1 MVTGVRQMVGRPSER
16 EHAPYYTRYVSL
28 VPETDIMSV
37 LEVQTQDL
45 GSSLGTV
52 PPGREGYSYA
62 PGKWSIRE
70 VVGHIADT
78 ERLLGYR
85 AFCISRG
92 EQAPLPGFDE
102 NAYVARS
109 TYAQRSLSDLIEEF
123 SLVRRAN
130 LCVFEGLELAGWEQ
144 VGTANGNLV
153 SVRAVAFVMAGHV
166 RYHTNILRERYA
178 VCAGAQQPDAPDAAR
193 RLVGDV

>member
-1 MVTGVRQMVGRPSER
+1 MVIWMRQMVGRPSER
-16 EHAPYYTRYVSL
+16 EHAPYYTRYIAF
-28 VPETDIMSV
+28 VPEADIMSV
-37 LEVQTQDL
+37 LEAQTQDL

-52 PPGREGYSYA
+52 PSAREGYSYA

-70 VVGHIADT
+70 VVGHITDT
-78 ERLLGYR
+78 ERVLGYR

-92 EQAPLPGFDE
+92 EQAPLPGCDE
-102 NAYVARS
+102 DAYVARS

-130 LCVFEGLELAGWEQ
+130 LLVFEGLELAGWEQ
-144 VGTANGNLV
+144 VGTANGNPV

-166 RYHTNILRERYA
+166 RHHTNILRERYA
-178 VCAGAQQPDAPDAAR
+178 VCAGA
-193 RLVGDV
+193 